1 MNGRI
6 IIRIVGIILL
16 CEAALMTTPVLV
28 GLIYHEMPSVT
39 AFLIAM
45 AITGAVGFVMVLFN
59 NDHSR
64 VFQREGFVIVTL
76 GWLLISLF
84 GCLPFVISGSIP
96 GFMDAFFETISGF
109 TTTGASVLSDVE
121 SLSHAM
127 LFWRSFTH
135 WIGGMGVLAF
145 VMILTPLLG
154 SRNNYLLQAET
165 PGPESDRLVPKA
177 RSTVKILYGIYFGM
191 TLVLI
196 ILLCAGG
203 MNLFDSLIHAFGTAG
218 TGGFSNY
225 SDSVAHFRSAYIEMV
240 IAVFMLLF
248 GVNFKIHYFLLL
260 KKKLSILRNEEFITY
275 IIIAGFATVTIMVS
289 IFSMFPSG
297 WEAFRAAFFQVS
309 SILTSTGFSTAD
321 FDIWPQFSRTLLLI
335 LMLIG
340 ACAGSTG
347 GGFKV
352 ARLVLIAK
360 AAKRGV
366 NRLVHPKAIKAITMD
381 GKTVDE
387 RILVN
392 AGVYLILYI
401 FIMVTSI
408 VLLSLD
414 SFTLEENLSAVT
426 ACFNNIGP
434 ALGALGPT
442 GNYSGLSILSK
453 LVLSFD
459 MLAGRLEIMPLMIL
473 LLPGDRH
480 LRRRG

>member
-1 MNGRI
+1 M
-6 IIRIVGIILL
+6 L
-16 CEAALMTTPVLV
+16 CEAALMAAPVIV
-28 GLIYHEMPSVT
+28 GLIYHEPDSVI
-39 AFLIAM
+39 AFLITM
-45 AITGAVGFVMVLFN
+45 AVTAAVGLAMFFLN
-59 NDHSR
+59 RSHGQ
-64 VFQREGFVIVTL
+64 VFQREGFVIVTA
-76 GWLLISLF
+76 GWLLISIF
-84 GCLPFVISGSIP
+84 GCVPFVISGSIP
-96 GFMDAFFETISGF
+96 NVVDAFFETISGF
-109 TTTGASVLSDVE
+109 TTTGASILSDVE
-121 SLSHAM
+121 ALSNSM

-135 WIGGMGVLAF
+135 WVGGMGVLAF
-145 VMILTPLLG
+145 VMILAPLLG
-154 SRNNYLLQAET
+154 TRNNYLLQAET
-165 PGPESDRLVPKA
+165 PGPESDKLVPKA

-191 TLVLI
+191 TLVLV
-196 ILLCAGG
+196 LLLMAGG
-203 MNLFDSLIHAFGTAG
+203 MSLFDSLIHSFGTAG

-225 SDSVAHFRSAYIEMV
+225 SDSVGHFRSGYIEMV
-240 IAVFMLLF
+240 IGVFMLLF

-260 KKKLSILRNEEFITY
+260 KRKLSILKNEELITY
-275 IIIAGFATVTIMVS
+275 IFITVFATVTIMVS
-289 IFSMFPSG
+289 IFRMFPSG

-309 SILTSTGFSTAD
+309 SILTSTGFSTAS
-321 FDIWPQFSRTLLLI
+321 FDIWPQYPRTLLLV

-366 NRLVHPKAIKAITMD
+366 NRLVHPKAIKAIRMD

-387 RILVN
+387 IVLSN

-401 FIMVTSI
+401 FIMVISVVI
-408 VLLSLD
+408 LSLD
-414 SFTLEENLSAVT
+414 NVTFEENLSSVT

-434 ALGALGPT
+434 AYGAMGPV
-442 GNYSGLSILSK
+442 GNYGGLSILSK

-480 LRRRG
+480 LR

>member
-1 MNGRI
+1 M
-6 IIRIVGIILL
+6 L
-16 CEAALMTTPVLV
+16 CEAALMAAPVIV
-28 GLIYHEMPSVT
+28 GLIYHEPDSVI
-39 AFLIAM
+39 AFLITM
-45 AITGAVGFVMVLFN
+45 AVTAAVGLAMFFLN
-59 NDHSR
+59 RSHGQ
-64 VFQREGFVIVTL
+64 VFQREGFVIVTA
-76 GWLLISLF
+76 GWLLISIF
-84 GCLPFVISGSIP
+84 GCVPFVISGSIP
-96 GFMDAFFETISGF
+96 NVVDAFFETISGF
-109 TTTGASVLSDVE
+109 TTTGASILSDVE
-121 SLSHAM
+121 ALSNSM

-135 WIGGMGVLAF
+135 WVGGMGVLAF
-145 VMILTPLLG
+145 VMILAPLLG
-154 SRNNYLLQAET
+154 TRNNYLLQAET
-165 PGPESDRLVPKA
+165 PGPESDKLVPKA

-191 TLVLI
+191 TLVLV
-196 ILLCAGG
+196 LLLMAGG
-203 MNLFDSLIHAFGTAG
+203 MSLFDSLIHSFGTAG

-225 SDSVAHFRSAYIEMV
+225 SDSVGHFRSGYIEMV
-240 IAVFMLLF
+240 IGVFMLLF

-260 KKKLSILRNEEFITY
+260 KRKLSILKNEELITY
-275 IIIAGFATVTIMVS
+275 IFITVFATVTIMVS
-289 IFSMFPSG
+289 IFRLFPSG

-309 SILTSTGFSTAD
+309 SILTSTGFSTAN
-321 FDIWPQFSRTLLLI
+321 FDIWPQYPRTLLLV

-366 NRLVHPKAIKAITMD
+366 NRLVHPKAIKAIRMD

-387 RILVN
+387 IVLSN

-401 FIMVTSI
+401 FIMVISVVI
-408 VLLSLD
+408 LSLD
-414 SFTLEENLSAVT
+414 NVTFEENLSSVT

-434 ALGALGPT
+434 AYGAMGPA
-442 GNYSGLSILSK
+442 GNYGGLSILSK

-480 LRRRG
+480 LR

>member
-1 MNGRI
+1 MNIRI
-6 IIRIVGIILL
+6 IIRIAGIILL
-16 CEAALMTTPVLV
+16 CEAALMAAPVIV
-28 GLIYHEMPSVT
+28 GLIYHEPDSVI
-39 AFLIAM
+39 AFLITM
-45 AITGAVGFVMVLFN
+45 AVTAAVGLAMFFLN
-59 NDHSR
+59 RSHGQ
-64 VFQREGFVIVTL
+64 VFQREGFVIVTA
-76 GWLLISLF
+76 GWLLISIF
-84 GCLPFVISGSIP
+84 GCVPFVISGSIP
-96 GFMDAFFETISGF
+96 NVVDAFFETISGF
-109 TTTGASVLSDVE
+109 TTTGASILSDVE
-121 SLSHAM
+121 ALSNSM

-135 WIGGMGVLAF
+135 WVGGMGVLAF
-145 VMILTPLLG
+145 VMILAPLLG
-154 SRNNYLLQAET
+154 TRNNYLLQAET
-165 PGPESDRLVPKA
+165 PGPESDKLVPKA

-191 TLVLI
+191 TLVLV
-196 ILLCAGG
+196 LLLMAGG
-203 MNLFDSLIHAFGTAG
+203 MSLFDSLIHSFGTAG

-225 SDSVAHFRSAYIEMV
+225 SDSVGHFRSGYIEMV
-240 IAVFMLLF
+240 IGVFMLLF

-260 KKKLSILRNEEFITY
+260 KRKLSILKNEELITY
-275 IIIAGFATVTIMVS
+275 IFITVFATVTIMVS
-289 IFSMFPSG
+289 IFRMFPSG

-309 SILTSTGFSTAD
+309 SILTSTGFSTAN
-321 FDIWPQFSRTLLLI
+321 FDIWPQYPRTLLLV

-366 NRLVHPKAIKAITMD
+366 NRLVHPKAIKAIRMD

-387 RILVN
+387 IVLSN

-401 FIMVTSI
+401 FIMVISVVI
-408 VLLSLD
+408 LSLD
-414 SFTLEENLSAVT
+414 NVTFEENLSSVT

-434 ALGALGPT
+434 AYGAMGPV
-442 GNYSGLSILSK
+442 GNYGGLSILSK

-480 LRRRG
+480 LR

>member
-1 MNGRI
+1 M
-6 IIRIVGIILL
+6 L
-16 CEAALMTTPVLV
+16 CEAALMAAPVIV
-28 GLIYHEMPSVT
+28 GLIYHEPDSVI
-39 AFLIAM
+39 AFLITM
-45 AITGAVGFVMVLFN
+45 AVTAAVGFAMFFLN
-59 NDHSR
+59 RGHGQ
-64 VFQREGFVIVTL
+64 VFQREGFVIVTA
-76 GWLLISLF
+76 GWFLISIF
-84 GCLPFVISGSIP
+84 GCVPFVISGSIP
-96 GFMDAFFETISGF
+96 NVVDAFFETISGF
-109 TTTGASVLSDVE
+109 TTTGASILSDVE
-121 SLSHAM
+121 ALSNSM

-135 WIGGMGVLAF
+135 WVGGMGVLAF
-145 VMILTPLLG
+145 VMILAPLLG
-154 SRNNYLLQAET
+154 TRNNYLLQAET
-165 PGPESDRLVPKA
+165 PGPESDKLVPKA

-191 TLVLI
+191 TLVLV
-196 ILLCAGG
+196 LLLMAGG
-203 MNLFDSLIHAFGTAG
+203 MSLFDSLIHSFGTAG

-225 SDSVAHFRSAYIEMV
+225 SDSVGHFRSGYIEMV
-240 IAVFMLLF
+240 IGVFMLLF

-260 KKKLSILRNEEFITY
+260 KRKLSILKNEELVTYIFITV
-275 IIIAGFATVTIMVS
+275 FATVTIMVS
-289 IFSMFPSG
+289 IFRMFPSG

-309 SILTSTGFSTAD
+309 SILTSTGFSTAN
-321 FDIWPQFSRTLLLI
+321 FDIWPQYPRTLLLV

-366 NRLVHPKAIKAITMD
+366 NRLVHPKAVKAIRMD

-387 RILVN
+387 IVLSN

-401 FIMVTSI
+401 FIMVISVVI
-408 VLLSLD
+408 LSLD
-414 SFTLEENLSAVT
+414 NVTFEENLSSVT

-434 ALGALGPT
+434 AYGAMGPV
-442 GNYSGLSILSK
+442 GNYGGLSILSK

-480 LRRRG
+480 LR

>member
-1 MNGRI
+1 MNVRLVTK
-6 IIRIVGIILL
+6 IVGIILL
-16 CEAALMTTPVLV
+16 SEAALMAAPAVV
-28 GLIYHEMPSVT
+28 GLIYRETDSVT
-39 AFLIAM
+39 AFLITM
-45 AITGAVGFVMVLFN
+45 AVTFAVGLVMFLPN
-59 NDHSR
+59 RSYGR

-76 GWLLISLF
+76 GWLLISVF

-96 GFMDAFFETISGF
+96 NVVDAFFETISGF
-109 TTTGASVLSDVE
+109 TTTGASILEDVE
-121 SLSHAM
+121 ALSKSM

-135 WIGGMGVLAF
+135 WVGGMGVLAF

-165 PGPESDRLVPKA
+165 PGPESDKLVPKA

-191 TLVLI
+191 TLVLV
-196 ILLCAGG
+196 LLLMAGG
-203 MNLFDSLIHAFGTAG
+203 MSVFDSLIHSFGTAG

-225 SDSVAHFRSAYIEMV
+225 SDSVGHFGSAYIEIV
-240 IAVFMLLF
+240 IGVFMLLF
-248 GVNFKIHYFLLL
+248 GVNFKVHYFLLL
-260 KKKLSILRNEEFITY
+260 KRKLSILKNEELLTY
-275 IIIAGFATVTIMVS
+275 VGIVFFATVTIAAS
-289 IFSMFPSG
+289 IMKSFPSA
-297 WEAFRAAFFQVS
+297 WDALRASFFQVS
-309 SILTSTGFSTAD
+309 SILTSTGYSTAN
-321 FDIWPQFSRTLLLI
+321 FDIWPQYPRTLLLV

-352 ARLVLIAK
+352 ARLVLISK

-366 NRLVHPKAIKAITMD
+366 NRLVHPRAIKAIKMD

-387 RILVN
+387 RVLVN

-401 FIMVTSI
+401 FIMVISVI
-408 VLLSLD
+408 VLSLD
-414 SFTLEENLSAVT
+414 NITFEENISSVVS
-426 ACFNNIGP
+426 CFNNIGP
-434 ALGALGPT
+434 AYGAMGPV

-480 LRRRG
+480 LR

>member
-1 MNGRI
+1 M
-6 IIRIVGIILL
+6 L
-16 CEAALMTTPVLV
+16 CEAALMAAPVIV
-28 GLIYHEMPSVT
+28 GLIYHEPDSVI
-39 AFLIAM
+39 AFLITM
-45 AITGAVGFVMVLFN
+45 AVTAAVGLAMFFLN
-59 NDHSR
+59 RSHGQ
-64 VFQREGFVIVTL
+64 VFQREGFVIVTA
-76 GWLLISLF
+76 GWLLISIF
-84 GCLPFVISGSIP
+84 GCVPFVISGSIP
-96 GFMDAFFETISGF
+96 NVVDAFFETISGF
-109 TTTGASVLSDVE
+109 TTTGASILSDVE
-121 SLSHAM
+121 ALSNSM

-135 WIGGMGVLAF
+135 WVGGMGVLAF
-145 VMILTPLLG
+145 VMILAPLLG
-154 SRNNYLLQAET
+154 TRNNYLLQAET
-165 PGPESDRLVPKA
+165 PGPESDKLVPKA

-191 TLVLI
+191 TLVLV
-196 ILLCAGG
+196 LLLMAGG
-203 MNLFDSLIHAFGTAG
+203 MSLFDSLIHSFGTAG

-225 SDSVAHFRSAYIEMV
+225 SDSVGHFRSGYIEMV
-240 IAVFMLLF
+240 IGVFMLLF

-260 KKKLSILRNEEFITY
+260 KRKLSILKNEELITY
-275 IIIAGFATVTIMVS
+275 IFITVFATVTIMVS
-289 IFSMFPSG
+289 IFRMFPSG

-309 SILTSTGFSTAD
+309 SILTSTGFSTAN
-321 FDIWPQFSRTLLLI
+321 FDIWPQYPRTLLLV

-366 NRLVHPKAIKAITMD
+366 NRLVHPKAIKAIRMD

-387 RILVN
+387 IVLSN

-401 FIMVTSI
+401 FIMVISVVI
-408 VLLSLD
+408 LSLD
-414 SFTLEENLSAVT
+414 NVTFEENLSSVT

-434 ALGALGPT
+434 AYGAMGPV
-442 GNYSGLSILSK
+442 GNYGGLSILSK

-480 LRRRG
+480 LR

>member
-1 MNGRI
+1 M
-6 IIRIVGIILL
+6 L
-16 CEAALMTTPVLV
+16 CEAALMAAPVIV
-28 GLIYHEMPSVT
+28 GLIYHEPDSVI
-39 AFLIAM
+39 AFLITM
-45 AITGAVGFVMVLFN
+45 AVTAAVGLAMFFLN
-59 NDHSR
+59 RSHGQ
-64 VFQREGFVIVTL
+64 VFQREGFVIVTA
-76 GWLLISLF
+76 GWLLISIF
-84 GCLPFVISGSIP
+84 GCVPFVISGSIP
-96 GFMDAFFETISGF
+96 NVVDAFFETISGF
-109 TTTGASVLSDVE
+109 TTTGASILSDVE
-121 SLSHAM
+121 ALSNSM

-135 WIGGMGVLAF
+135 WVGGMGVLAF
-145 VMILTPLLG
+145 VMILAPLLG
-154 SRNNYLLQAET
+154 TRNNYLLQAET
-165 PGPESDRLVPKA
+165 PGPESDKLVPKA

-191 TLVLI
+191 TLVLV
-196 ILLCAGG
+196 LLLMAGG
-203 MNLFDSLIHAFGTAG
+203 MSLFDSLIHSFGTAG

-225 SDSVAHFRSAYIEMV
+225 SDSVGHFRSGYIEMV
-240 IAVFMLLF
+240 IGVFMLLF

-260 KKKLSILRNEEFITY
+260 KRKLSILKNEELITY
-275 IIIAGFATVTIMVS
+275 IFITVFATVTIMVS
-289 IFSMFPSG
+289 IFRLFPSG

-309 SILTSTGFSTAD
+309 SILTSTGFSTAN
-321 FDIWPQFSRTLLLI
+321 FDIWPQYPRTLLLV

-366 NRLVHPKAIKAITMD
+366 NRLVHPKAIKAIRMD

-387 RILVN
+387 IVLSN

-401 FIMVTSI
+401 FIMVISVVI
-408 VLLSLD
+408 LSLD
-414 SFTLEENLSAVT
+414 NVTFEENLSSVT

-434 ALGALGPT
+434 AYGAMGPV
-442 GNYSGLSILSK
+442 GNYGGLSILSK

-480 LRRRG
+480 LR